1 MSVLERCPSYKESN
15 KRNKQ
20 RQGPTL
26 GVRFTEVSVLWR
38 CPLRESRL
46 YARSQDWSSKRKPKT
61 LHEEKKQN
69 QACCRRCRGGADH
82 LILTVLDYRPYH
94 GDDSQGQ
101 SRSSVNFA
109 GTCLWYVALIAQ
121 FKRLSSFA

>member
-1 MSVLERCPSYKESN
+1 M
-15 KRNKQ
+15 
-20 RQGPTL
+20 
-26 GVRFTEVSVLWR
+26 EVSVK
-38 CPLRESRL
+38 RESTVCTISGL
-46 YARSQDWSSKRKPKT
+46 ELQTKPKT